1 MKKKILLFGAGGHA
15 KSCIDVIQKNNK
27 FEVVGLIGK
36 KNEIG
41 KKING
46 FKVLGTETEAS
57 YFLNKGI
64 KNALITLG
72 NYNNQYVRDKIFNFL
87 KKKKFIFPKIISPLA
102 YVSKSSKI
110 AEGTI
115 VMHGAIINSN
125 SVVGSNCIINSKS
138 LIEHDCEIKNNVHI
152 STGTIVN
159 GSVKVGSNSFI
170 GSGSVIK
177 NNLIIKPGSF
187 IKMGSILKR

>member
-15 KSCIDVIQKNNK
+15 NSCIDVIQKTNQ
-27 FEVVGLIGK
+27 FEIVGLIGK
-36 KNEIG
+36 KAEIGNEI
-41 KKING
+41 NG
-46 FKVLGTETEAS
+46 LKVLGTEDDAS
-57 YFLNKGI
+57 IFFKKGV

-72 NYNNQYVRDKIFNFL
+72 SHKHLNVRKKIFNLL

-102 YVSKSSKI
+102 YVSRLSQI

-115 VMHGAIINSN
+115 VMHGAIVNSN
-125 SVVGSNCIINSKS
+125 SEIGSNCIINSKS

-152 STGTIVN
+152 STGSILN

-177 NNLIIKPGSF
+177 NGLIIKSGSF